1 MYDSDHQHHHH
12 SRITFC
18 YRMEKNPGHGIH
30 RSNGALLSK
39 ISGKLQPSP
48 PPFSFWLFFLV
59 SSPKL
64 QHHYSCIRWSF
75 PPWYTIMQC
84 SAFEKLG
91 NKKPPCFPP
100 LLWISLYGKCAN
112 GFFLYVGGTLGG
124 VALVLQ
130 DICSILV
137 IHEML
142 LLVLNS
148 SSPNTTIS
156 ITEFLGLHLLYLWKP
171 FFEVRSIRIF
181 LVGKIRQKRFTFPK
195 HHCLH
200 QNKNH

>member
-1 MYDSDHQHHHH
+1 MIVTTNTTIIHASHFAIEWKKIQDMAYIEVMVLYCQKSRGNYSLHLH
-12 SRITFC
+12 S
-18 YRMEKNPGHGIH
+18 P
-30 RSNGALLSK
+30 
-39 ISGKLQPSP
+39 SG
-48 PPFSFWLFFLV
+48 FFLV

-75 PPWYTIMQC
+75 PPWYTIC
-84 SAFEKLG
+84 IAAHSRSWEIKNHHAS
-91 NKKPPCFPP
+91 PP

-142 LLVLNS
+142 LLVLNKV
-148 SSPNTTIS
+148 
-156 ITEFLGLHLLYLWKP
+156 LLTQQ
-171 FFEVRSIRIF
+171 FR
-181 LVGKIRQKRFTFPK
+181 
-195 HHCLH
+195 
-200 QNKNH
+200 